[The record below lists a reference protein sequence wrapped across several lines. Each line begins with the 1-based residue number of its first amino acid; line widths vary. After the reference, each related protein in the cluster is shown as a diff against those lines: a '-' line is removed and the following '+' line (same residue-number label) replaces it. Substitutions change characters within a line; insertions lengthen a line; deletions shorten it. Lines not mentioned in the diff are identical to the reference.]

1 MKINHLSVPTWNKS
15 NVNDA
20 EVLFDKISPFEPII
34 DSPSGVS
41 IEALKESCEI
51 QTGCGEELSQALEK
65 VLPKLVFTV
74 YKKCT
79 SALRLDYNFKNSTS
93 GSRIKIHALPN
104 SELEVVMN
112 FSSSES
118 GTGIVQL
125 EIVADENSKINLVQ
139 IVDAGAKFLLVSDV
153 GARISSH
160 ANVKLTQVYLN
171 GAKMYGG
178 AFAELVG
185 ESAKF
190 DCNAGYNLK
199 KSELLDL
206 NLVAIHRGKKSV
218 SDIRVR
224 GTLSNKSEKIYRG
237 TIDFKTGA
245 SGSKGAESEE
255 ALLLDDTVINKAV
268 PLILCTED
276 DVEGAHGASIGRLD
290 EKIEYYLRS
299 RGLSDKQIRKLMTKA
314 KIFETVK
321 NVRDKIALDKI
332 RELIN

>member
-1 MKINHLSVPTWNKS
+1 MKINRLSVPTWNKS

-20 EVLFDKISPFEPII
+20 EVSFDTISPFAPII

-41 IEALKESCEI
+41 IETIEESCEI
-51 QTGCGEELSQALEK
+51 QTGCGEELSHALEE
-65 VLPKLVFTV
+65 VLLKRVFAV
-74 YKKCT
+74 SKKCT

-118 GTGIVQL
+118 GTGVVQL
-125 EIVADENSKINLVQ
+125 EIVADENSKLNLVQ
-139 IVDAGAKFLLVSDV
+139 IVDAGSKFLLVSDV
-153 GARISSH
+153 GAKISSH
-160 ANVKLTQVYLN
+160 AAVKLTQVYLN

-178 AFAELVG
+178 AFVELVG

-206 NLVAIHRGKKSV
+206 NLVAIHRGKKTV
-218 SDIRVR
+218 SDIKVR

-255 ALLLDDTVINKAV
+255 ALLLDDTVVNKAI

-290 EKIEYYLRS
+290 EKVEYYLRS

-314 KIFETVK
+314 KILETVK

-332 RELIN
+332 RELID